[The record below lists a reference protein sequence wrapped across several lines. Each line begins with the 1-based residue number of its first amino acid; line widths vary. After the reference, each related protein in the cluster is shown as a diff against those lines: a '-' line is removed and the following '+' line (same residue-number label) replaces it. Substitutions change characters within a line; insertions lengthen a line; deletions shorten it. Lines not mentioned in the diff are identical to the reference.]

1 MDENSIIKDN
11 KEVYDLTDELR
22 DENNG
27 NNKDVIVVDGRGYE
41 NDSEIKK
48 EVYTLVEE
56 INDNKM
62 GDRIYEDIFKRLE
75 EIVERIA
82 TRMVPEIA
90 EKIIKEE
97 IEKLKKYS
105 ESE

>member
-1 MDENSIIKDN
+1 MDEKSIIKDN
-11 KEVYDLTDELR
+11 KEVYDLTDELQ

-27 NNKDVIVVDGRGYE
+27 NTQDVIVVDGRGYE

-48 EVYTLVEE
+48 ELYTLVEV

-62 GDRIYEDIFKRLE
+62 GERIYEDIFKRLE

-82 TRMVPEIA
+82 IRMVPEIA
-90 EKIIKEE
+90 ERIIKEE
-97 IEKLKKYS
+97 IEKLKRYS